1 MRIVLWSVPAL
12 ALTLLAFSPPSPAM
26 AGDAVRLDLELG
38 ATWQERNDFAVPG
51 DSGTLVRLP
60 DSGPEASGRA
70 TLVWDFGERWSLRF
84 LAAPLAVEASIVPAT
99 PVEFQ
104 GRTFPAGE
112 RLDVDY
118 EFNSYRVGA
127 FYRWPER
134 GRWSLA
140 AGATLK
146 VRDARIALAGAAT
159 AAEKTDLGVVP
170 LAYGSAR
177 YRAGERVTLAAEL
190 DALAGPQGRAV
201 DLGLRAELA
210 LGRST
215 SGFLGYRLVEGG
227 ADNDEV
233 LTFAAFHSL
242 VAGVSYTF

>member
-1 MRIVLWSVPAL
+1 MGRIRWSASAL
-12 ALTLLAFSPPSPAM
+12 AATLLGVVIPPTAI
-26 AGDAVRLDLELG
+26 AGDAVRLDLEVG
-38 ATWQERNDFAVPG
+38 ATWQSRNDFAVPG

-60 DSGPEASGRA
+60 DSGPQASARA
-70 TLVWDFGERWSLRF
+70 TLVWDLGERWSLRF
-84 LAAPLAVEASIVPAT
+84 LVAPLAVDDTIVPAE
-99 PVEFQ
+99 PIDFQ
-104 GRTFPAGE
+104 GQTFPAGE
-112 RLDVDY
+112 PVDVDF

-127 FYRWPER
+127 LYRWPER

-146 VRDARIALAGAAT
+146 VRDARIALTGGET

-177 YRAGERVTLAAEL
+177 YRAAERLTLAAEL

-210 LGRST
+210 LGGGA

-233 LTFAAFHSL
+233 YTFAAFHSA
-242 VAGVSYTF
+242 VAGVSWRF